1 MKSECCDEDNLEWIR
16 EGGVWPYEIWGC
28 KKCDKE
34 YNVELI
40 RDFENK
46 EER

>member
-1 MKSECCDEDNLEWIR
+1 MNCCDENDNLIWVR
-16 EGGVWPYEIWGC
+16 EGAVWPYEVWEC
-28 KKCDKE
+28 KNCSKDW
-34 YNVELI
+34 NVELI